1 MRIGELAKISGL
13 APSRIRFY
21 EARGLIKSVERKA
34 NGYRDYA
41 PDTEWVL
48 EIITAAQAA
57 GFSLEEIR
65 QLLPM
70 NANGWRHEELL
81 SGLKRKVEEIE
92 ILQQRLAQNKA
103 QLLLVIEGVESK
115 PEGMGCVENT
125 QLLLHRL
132 REEGWRPLQAAVM
145 VRLPSNTQPV
155 RLIRGKKPCP
165 FDQCVPTRVTSGFGA

>member
-21 EARGLIKSVERKA
+21 EASGLIKSVARKA

-48 EIITAAQAA
+48 EIITGAQAA
-57 GFSLEEIR
+57 GFSVEEIR

-70 NANGWRHEELL
+70 NAKAWQHDEVV
-81 SGLKRKVEEIE
+81 SALKRKVVEIE

-115 PEGMGCVENT
+115 PEGMGCADNT

-132 REEGWRPLQAAVM
+132 REDGVASGSRGVA
-145 VRLPSNTQPV
+145 PS
-155 RLIRGKKPCP
+155 K
-165 FDQCVPTRVTSGFGA
+165 

>member
-21 EARGLIKSVERKA
+21 EASGLIKSVARKA

-48 EIITAAQAA
+48 EIITGAQAA
-57 GFSLEEIR
+57 GFSLDEIR

-70 NANGWRHEELL
+70 NANGWKHEELL

-92 ILQQRLAQNKA
+92 ILQQRLARNKA

-115 PEGMGCVENT
+115 PEGMGCVDNT

-132 REEGWRPLQAAVM
+132 REEGAATA
-145 VRLPSNTQPV
+145 P
-155 RLIRGKKPCP
+155 RGRDIASSK
-165 FDQCVPTRVTSGFGA
+165 